1 MLFRLLAALV
11 CTLMQAGAAHAADPP
26 PGVSSCSGCH
36 ALSPSLKTSIP
47 SPIPSLVG
55 RSAAEIAGVMREF
68 KSGARPAT
76 VMGRIAKGFGDA
88 DIDAMAEWL
97 TPPGK

>member
-1 MLFRLLAALV
+1 MRVRLLAMLACLPV
-11 CTLMQAGAAHAADPP
+11 QAGVAHAADPP

-36 ALSPSLKTSIP
+36 ASSPALKTS
-47 SPIPSLVG
+47 IPSLVG
-55 RSAAEIAGVMREF
+55 RSASEIAGVMREF

-97 TPPGK
+97 APPGK

>member
-1 MLFRLLAALV
+1 MLFRLLVALA
-11 CTLMQAGAAHAADPP
+11 CIAMQAGAAHAADSP

-36 ALSPSLKTSIP
+36 TLSPSLKTSIP
-47 SPIPSLVG
+47 SLVG
-55 RSAAEIAGVMREF
+55 RSAAQIAGVMREF

>member
-1 MLFRLLAALV
+1 MRLRLLAALA
-11 CTLMQAGAAHAADPP
+11 CMSMQAGAAQAADPP

-36 ALSPSLKTSIP
+36 ALAPSLKTSIP
-47 SPIPSLVG
+47 SLVG
-55 RSAAEIAGVMREF
+55 RGAPEIAGALRAF

-97 TPPGK
+97 ALQK

>member
-1 MLFRLLAALV
+1 MRLRLLAALA
-11 CTLMQAGAAHAADPP
+11 CTLQAGAAQAADMP

-36 ALSPSLKTSIP
+36 SASPSLKTSIP
-47 SPIPSLVG
+47 SLVG
-55 RSAAEIAGVMREF
+55 RSAPEIAGVMREF
-68 KSGARPAT
+68 KSGARPNT

-97 TPPGK
+97 SPPGK

>member
-1 MLFRLLAALV
+1 MRLRLLAMLACVL
-11 CTLMQAGAAHAADPP
+11 TQASVARAADPP

-36 ALSPSLKTSIP
+36 ASSPSLKTSIP
-47 SPIPSLVG
+47 SLTG
-55 RSAAEIAGVMREF
+55 RSAPEIAGVMREF
-68 KSGARPAT
+68 KSEARPAT

-97 TPPGK
+97 ARQGK

>member
-1 MLFRLLAALV
+1 MRQLLVLALACV
-11 CTLMQAGAAHAADPP
+11 SMQAGAAHAADPP

-47 SPIPSLVG
+47 SLVG
-55 RSAAEIAGVMREF
+55 RSAPEIAGVMREF
-68 KSGARPAT
+68 KSGARPNT

-97 TPPGK
+97 ALQGK